1 MKKRITLLIAAALLA
16 VCQTAVADVLTP
28 CWFNKS
34 FTADITATP
43 DNTRFNMSAWGR
55 INFTGLSTNYKSV
68 VVTFNEALTETSA
81 MFADS
86 DVEEGTTKPTVGMSV
101 SADSKTVTLDLTAI
115 TDYTGINKIQLGFNK
130 DIVLPCMTSAK
141 FVATDDT
148 ETDATYTWDYA
159 TWEQKFGFIYKEG
172 SVSGS
177 DGIAIYD
184 IDASSYDKV
193 RIDFSTGP
201 NVNMGLE
208 YLYNDGTEDKT
219 VQFYGWGNA
228 VMAGTTTVT
237 YDLPADVATIKRIRM
252 WNSEAGN
259 TASFEVSGFY
269 LVNTEYAI
277 MIPAAEH
284 GAVTSDVAEAV
295 AGATVTLT
303 VTPDAGYKLN
313 TLVVTDA
320 EDNVLTVTDNQFTM
334 PASNVTVTAT
344 FIATS
349 VEDYLVPVDF
359 SQVVAADANNT
370 AISFDTDTW
379 TMALPGGW
387 WTWAGWKW
395 AAPQDWSAYKY
406 ITVVSQMPWDEKYT
420 GGTDDGYKA
429 RIWGGTEE
437 NPYGGEISGFDL
449 YWQVWAPRFATNDMS
464 AYAGKA
470 NLNNVRWLV
479 CQAEADKG
487 IDFQISAIYLSNTA
501 TELIHTRTNTAKDTW
516 YTLCLPKNA
525 AVCGAEVY
533 DVVGYAETDGA
544 PSALY
549 LQRVMGVLEAGK
561 AYIMKSNSTK
571 DITFY
576 NAGAATAAAAT
587 DGALKGTLSDNTSV
601 PAGSYILVG
610 SQWKKVVGNNTVNAN
625 RAYLTLTDDLKVS
638 VAPAGARAMTFDG
651 GETTGIDEVP
661 SSKIQVSG
669 SDIFDLSGRKV
680 SQPMRGIYVKN
691 GKKYVV
697 K

>member
-1 MKKRITLLIAAALLA
+1 MKKRITLLWMAALLA

-43 DNTRFNMSAWGR
+43 DNTRFNMSMWGR
-55 INFTGLSTNYKSV
+55 ISFTGLSTNYKSV
-68 VVTFNEALTETSA
+68 VVTFNEALTETNA

-86 DVEEGTTKPTVGMSV
+86 DVSSGDKPSL
-101 SADSKTVTLDLTAI
+101 SLSFSEDKKTVTLDLTSV
-115 TDYTGINKIQLGFNK
+115 TDYSNVNKIQLAFNK
-130 DIVLPCMTSAK
+130 DIQIPYLTSAK
-141 FVATDDT
+141 YVATDDT
-148 ETDATYTWDYA
+148 ETNAVYTWDYA
-159 TWEQKFGFIYKEG
+159 TWEQKCGFVYKIG
-172 SVSGS
+172 SVSGA
-177 DGIAIYD
+177 DGIAVYD

-228 VMAGTTTVT
+228 VTAGTTTIT

-277 MIPAAEH
+277 TIPAPEH

-359 SQVVAADANNT
+359 SSVVLADNSTYDA
-370 AISFDTDTW
+370 DTW
-379 TMALPGGW
+379 TMTLAGGW

-395 AAPQDWSAYKY
+395 ATPQDWSAYKY

-479 CQAEADKG
+479 CQAENEKG
-487 IDFQISAIYLSNTA
+487 VDFQISAIYLSNTA

-533 DVVGYAETDGA
+533 DVVGYAETDGV

-610 SQWKKVVGNNTVNAN
+610 NQWKNVVGNNTVNAN
-625 RAYLTLTDDLKVS
+625 RAYLTLTDDLKVN
-638 VAPAGARAMTFDG
+638 VAPSRAIRMTFDG
-651 GETTGIDEVP
+651 GETTGIETLQSAEAADAVY
-661 SSKIQVSG
+661 S
-669 SDIFDLSGRKV
+669 LSGVQVK
-680 SQPMRGIYVKN
+680 QPTRGIYVKN